1 MYPVSGVLTAPKV
14 NSNMRIF
21 IWKESVYQACLGSA
35 RGNDK
40 FLCRSLP
47 EWPFVDRGRRFHGGA
62 KPLRSEALHYVK
74 EWKYPPPVLFY
85 FTVIF
90 YLTPPTFCWNRFNL
104 LWVNPKFWLE
114 TNDSSPPHTH
124 KQPSPPHHPVYCFSY
139 PSLKKLNA
147 GVHGRVV
154 GGGNGRGKWCNCIVI
169 SKNKGKNLKIRIL
182 AYWNIQAKRLLK
194 KTCSNL
200 WVYIVR

>member
-1 MYPVSGVLTAPKV
+1 MINSFADLSQSGPLLTADAA
-14 NSNMRIF
+14 ST
-21 IWKESVYQACLGSA
+21 GA
-35 RGNDK
+35 RSH
-40 FLCRSLP
+40 C
-47 EWPFVDRGRRFHGGA
+47 GA
-62 KPLRSEALHYVK
+62 RLYIMSRNENI
-74 EWKYPPPVLFY
+74 PPPVLFY

-90 YLTPPTFCWNRFNL
+90 YLTLPTFCWNRFNL
-104 LWVNPKFWLE
+104 SWVNPKFWLE

-147 GVHGRVV
+147 GVHGRTVE
-154 GGGNGRGKWCNCIVI
+154 GGNGRGKWCNCIVI